1 MAASAYRR
9 VADTLGVCHTE
20 LALPDAMRQLD
31 VGAYSVPLPVLGVD
45 ICTNGDFQVDL
56 GFPWNQVFT
65 RFFSIQG
72 FVPRGV
78 PVPGSGGCYCGK
90 LSGAVVGGFPQ
101 ATAPGRFNPA
111 QAFGFG
117 LQVGVGKAIEK
128 GVLRAGFRVTVF
140 GILEGRIARWG
151 PARPGAESAGDRGQL
166 QGEYCSWLQGT
177 VGIIGRL
184 VGRVDFAVIK
194 AGVQVAVDVFARI
207 AHAACA
213 NIPIRL
219 LAAVD
224 AVLAW
229 VAQNG
234 GRVVDIDAEDRQS
247 EVAYPPQALMEANAR
262 HPLSAGPDLRIDGD
276 PLPGGGDPAR
286 RLQCPPGGAVRL
298 ARGFHAI
305 RGRRRAGAFGRL
317 LRQPAFPDEAA
328 PMPHPP
334 PSGAWVWGG
343 RSGRSSGRPVG
354 RALAGGPGGGA
365 KNPA

>member
-90 LSGAVVGGFPQ
+90 LSGAVAGGFPQ

-184 VGRVDFAVIK
+184 VGRMDFAVIK

-207 AHAACA
+207 TRAACA
-213 NIPIRL
+213 NIPITL

-234 GRVVDIDAEDRQS
+234 GRVVDIDAEARQS
-247 EVAYPPQALMEANAR
+247 EVAYPPQALLEANAR
-262 HPLSAGPDLRIDGD
+262 HPLSAGPDLRIDGGAATGRGR
-276 PLPGGGDPAR
+276 PCPPAAVPPWWG
-286 RLQCPPGGAVRL
+286 CPPGP
-298 ARGFHAI
+298 GFPRDSRSPA
-305 RGRRRAGAFGRL
+305 GRRLRPLTPAAGL
-317 LRQPAFPDEAA
+317 
-328 PMPHPP
+328 
-334 PSGAWVWGG
+334 S
-343 RSGRSSGRPVG
+343 
-354 RALAGGPGGGA
+354 
-365 KNPA
+365 